1 MNSKTVKTVIAGFAA
16 LSMVGCSQQTASSG
30 TVSTALTMT
39 GSSQA
44 STIAK
49 YKIEH
54 PWLNLFMPAAMALP
68 APAMTDASGANVTL
82 SKAWVVVK
90 EVELEMTEQV
100 SSAEDDGAE
109 DSIEFSGPFVVDL
122 LSAAPTSFGV
132 AEVPAGVYRRIK
144 MKLEKDAVLP
154 AEAPMGLA
162 GNSIYFE
169 ATVAGNQLT
178 YSADDGT
185 EFKIS
190 GAGGINLGESS
201 NVLMAIKLADLFKM
215 IDLSGV
221 TSNVNITSSNRV
233 AGVNLCPLIDS
244 SAQDLY
250 TCFRKG
256 LEAAGKLGKDD
267 DGDCEIEE
275 HEDEVED

>member
-1 MNSKTVKTVIAGFAA
+1 MNSKVVKSVIAGFAA
-16 LSMVGCSQQTASSG
+16 VSMGCSPTSSSSG
-30 TVSTALTMT
+30 NVSTSLTMT

-44 STIAK
+44 STLAK
-49 YKIEH
+49 YKLQH
-54 PWLNLFMPAAMALP
+54 PWLSLLMPQASALP
-68 APAMTDASGANVTL
+68 APAMTDASGANVSLT
-82 SKAWVVVK
+82 KAWVVVK
-90 EVELEMTEQV
+90 EIELEMEETDAVGEV
-100 SSAEDDGAE
+100 DSDGV
-109 DSIEFSGPFVVDL
+109 EFEGPFVVDL
-122 LSAAPTSFGV
+122 LSPTPTSFGV

-169 ATVAGNQLT
+169 ATVAGNQIS

-221 TSNVNITSSNRV
+221 TSNVAITSANRV
-233 AGVNLCPLIDS
+233 AGVNQCPLIDP
-244 SAQDLY
+244 SANDLY

-256 LEAAGKLGKDD
+256 LEQAAKLGKDD
-267 DGDCEIEE
+267 DGDCEIED